1 MVKKIK
7 WIAIIIIGITLNA
20 YAQTGNTAVGQAKQ
34 LQLALKL
41 TDQQTTRLT
50 TVIQQINTEQTNDK
64 AAQANLKNWQATHNT
79 KAIINY
85 ILKQMDANASRIE
98 QVLTTE
104 QKKTF
109 RAMLG
114 KRRDGLKK
122 LAAAQN

>member
-7 WIAIIIIGITLNA
+7 WIAIIIIGMTLNA
-20 YAQTGNTAVGQAKQ
+20 YAQTGNVAAGQAKQ